1 MLEGRFQPNFLLPNH
16 CLFFTIFTQYLATVF
31 FFPKYFFF
39 LKKIKKETFFVAKL
53 LFMPTEQQSQVEY
66 YHYYRASQR
75 RVRQW
80 VQSTSRELEEA
91 GTAGRSDLPLFVV
104 EEDEYAEGGNSTTSG
119 LGRGGSRRRLSS
131 SSSSSKKKRQN
142 HHDQVDSSRS
152 RGHSSR
158 SRSIRKKAKA
168 NDVRSRKPY
177 SSDGLTT
184 SSLLSLGL
192 FPLIFALTPPSVA
205 TLFSATILL
214 AGYFSVDYRVSIP
227 LFYLFL
233 RLIYFTSF
241 RRSPT
246 LKNCNHRGTAW
257 HRLYIHIYKKITSRN
272 SYTYLY
278 IPCNNINV
286 YYK

>member
-1 MLEGRFQPNFLLPNH
+1 
-16 CLFFTIFTQYLATVF
+16 
-31 FFPKYFFF
+31 
-39 LKKIKKETFFVAKL
+39 
-53 LFMPTEQQSQVEY
+53 MPTEQQSQVEY

-104 EEDEYAEGGNSTTSG
+104 GEDEYAEGGNSTTSG
-119 LGRGGSRRRLSS
+119 LERRGSRRRLSS

-192 FPLIFALTPPSVA
+192 FPLIFVLTPPSVA
-205 TLFSATILL
+205 TLFSAILL
-214 AGYFSVDYRVSIP
+214 AGYFSVDYRVSIHK
-227 LFYLFL
+227 FYLL
-233 RLIYFTSF
+233 LSLIIFTSF
-241 RRSPT
+241 RKKSPS
-246 LKNCNHRGTAW
+246 LRNCNRRGFLGI
-257 HRLYIHIYKKITSRN
+257 RLHFHIFAFENHLKEFIHISTSTTIMTKL
-272 SYTYLY
+272 SYIEL
-278 IPCNNINV
+278 I
-286 YYK
+286 